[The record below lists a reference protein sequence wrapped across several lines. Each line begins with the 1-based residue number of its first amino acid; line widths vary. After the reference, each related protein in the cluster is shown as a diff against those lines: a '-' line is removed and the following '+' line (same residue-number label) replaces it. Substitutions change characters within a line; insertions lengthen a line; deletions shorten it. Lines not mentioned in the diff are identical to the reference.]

1 MIQHEYLHQVDF
13 EETVEYVDKIIRE
26 ESKELIVYHGT
37 TFNFK
42 SIDLVKSRNR
52 RDFGRGFYTTR
63 ST

>member
-37 TFNFK
+37 TYDFK
-42 SIDLVKSRNR
+42 SINYNK
-52 RDFGRGFYTTR
+52 
-63 ST
+63 